1 MYMKSREQIQLEVD
15 QILESLDGLK
25 RAETTPFFYTRLMAR
40 LDNTPVGVWNQWMAF
55 IARPAVSLGLL
66 FIFLV
71 MNGYLLLNKFSEN
84 NDQTAQ
90 GSDYVAQQIT
100 YFDNNTP

>member
-1 MYMKSREQIQLEVD
+1 MKSREQIQSEVD
-15 QILESLDGLK
+15 KTLDSLEGLQ

-40 LDNTPVGVWNQWMAF
+40 MDSAPTSVWNQWMAF

-66 FIFLV
+66 FLFLL
-71 MNGYLLLNKFSEN
+71 MNGYLIFNKFSQDNESVP
-84 NDQTAQ
+84 Q